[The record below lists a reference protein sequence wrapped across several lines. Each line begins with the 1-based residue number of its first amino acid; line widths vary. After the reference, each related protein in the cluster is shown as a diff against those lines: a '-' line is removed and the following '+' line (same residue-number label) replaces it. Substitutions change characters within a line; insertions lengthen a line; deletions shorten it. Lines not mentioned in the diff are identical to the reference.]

1 MLNWPLFSKH
11 WSFNINLHISFW
23 ITNSNTLQNFKTG
36 SIIQK
41 LIVSWQIIFLVGS
54 FFFSVFFF
62 ITFFIYLYCRWRRQT
77 IYIAVGGDRLNRL
90 VQPQTSIFF
99 SVRQTEAAAA
109 VETATWAP
117 QMDNQRLWPPL
128 SSPFFFFSSSKP
140 LALNQLIMILNN
152 EERALYLF
160 LYPHTN
166 EERTATPF
174 L

>member
-1 MLNWPLFSKH
+1 MVFFLNLATVLNWPLFSKH
-11 WSFNINLHISFW
+11 WSFNINLHVSFW

-62 ITFFIYLYCRWRRQT
+62 ITFFTYLYCRWRRQT
-77 IYIAVGGDRLNRL
+77 SPPCSTAHVYFLLSPSNRSRCCRWDGH
-90 VQPQTSIFF
+90 VSTSNGQSTVMAAPFF
-99 SVRQTEAAAA
+99 SV
-109 VETATWAP
+109 
-117 QMDNQRLWPPL
+117 
-128 SSPFFFFSSSKP
+128 FFFSSSKP
-140 LALNQLIMILNN
+140 LALNHLIMILNN